1 VRRRIGRT
9 ANPVVSQ
16 EMLDCAI
23 EYATVNLK
31 HYGPLTTLFNGTM
44 EYVALAKHS
53 LQATDRLGN
62 PEINFP
68 IAVVYGDF
76 DFLGSDGGAEEI
88 VKKSKY
94 FASGESQLFK
104 LKRSGHNMMW

>member
-1 VRRRIGRT
+1 MPACYLSRVVRRRIGRT
-9 ANPVVSQ
+9 ANPAVSQ
-16 EMLDCAI
+16 DMLDCAI

-62 PEINFP
+62 P
-68 IAVVYGDF
+68 
-76 DFLGSDGGAEEI
+76 
-88 VKKSKY
+88 
-94 FASGESQLFK
+94 
-104 LKRSGHNMMW
+104 